1 MYIALQFTV
10 IIISL
15 SKCLHVMIQQFE
27 HENLNIKAA
36 FLTMYSWNMKWAR
49 TNYNST
55 CDGDWMCSQR
65 GIHVVCQFMRPT
77 IRCHIRAFRLI
88 SWQSE
93 AYRRESRGR
102 ATASC
107 VAYWYLT
114 SHVTS
119 PHAAVGVQLAR
130 YLGTDRQTDRQ
141 AWQIQATC
149 TCVMKSTARHKHVF
163 TFVRFL
169 TGSTR
174 MSLLHVSTAK
184 CRKIAKFSLFAEN
197 DIC

>member
-141 AWQIQATC
+141 TGLTDSSHLYMRNEEHSAPQTRFHIRQIFDR
-149 TCVMKSTARHKHVF
+149 VNRK
-163 TFVRFL
+163 
-169 TGSTR
+169 
-174 MSLLHVSTAK
+174 MS
-184 CRKIAKFSLFAEN
+184 
-197 DIC
+197 